1 MKYNVL
7 KVDKVDKMYTI
18 LLVEDDKGLRIGLS
32 YDLEAEMYEVI
43 AVDNGRDAL
52 EVAMKSNIHLVL
64 LDVNLP
70 DINGFLLAKE
80 LKKIKD
86 LPMIFLTACDLIQ
99 DQVKGFEVGADDYIT
114 KPFSNVLLRKRI
126 QAVLK
131 RYTSKAEDIY
141 SDGFLTIHFNQLT
154 IQKDS
159 QNITLTPTEFKLLK
173 VLIANAGNIVTRQL
187 ILDKLWDN
195 EGNFVDEHALTVNI
209 NRLRNKLETDTHKYI
224 KTVYGLGYLWVG
236 EKLD

>member
-1 MKYNVL
+1 
-7 KVDKVDKMYTI
+7 MYTI

-43 AVDNGRDAL
+43 AVEHGREAL

-86 LPMIFLTACDLIQ
+86 IPMVFLTACDLIQ

-131 RYTSKAEDIY
+131 RCTSKAEDIY
-141 SDGFLTIHFNQLT
+141 SDGFLTIHFNQMT

-159 QNITLTPTEFKLLK
+159 HSITLTPTEFKLLK
-173 VLIANAGNIVTRQL
+173 ILIANAGNIVTRQL